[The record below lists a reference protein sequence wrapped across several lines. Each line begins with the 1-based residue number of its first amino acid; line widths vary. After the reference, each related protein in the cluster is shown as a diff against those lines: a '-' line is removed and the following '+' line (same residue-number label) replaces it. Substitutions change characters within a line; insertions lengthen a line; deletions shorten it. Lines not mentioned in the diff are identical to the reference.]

1 MSPPAG
7 CRIAT
12 GSRNEFLTDIAPE
25 ETLVLKGEEECG
37 EFKSHSKK
45 QSCRPSEGGHCEG
58 GGGGSGL
65 LCVYQQG
72 PRGPGGEALP
82 PHLTGGKLG

>member
-25 ETLVLKGEEECG
+25 ETLVLKGEEECR
-37 EFKSHSKK
+37 EFKVIVKNSPAVPQKEGTVREVGAAPGSFVYISKALAGREV
-45 QSCRPSEGGHCEG
+45 RPF
-58 GGGGSGL
+58 
-65 LCVYQQG
+65 
-72 PRGPGGEALP
+72 LP
-82 PHLTGGKLG
+82 I

>member
-1 MSPPAG
+1 MVNLKVIVKNSPAVPQ
-7 CRIAT
+7 
-12 GSRNEFLTDIAPE
+12 
-25 ETLVLKGEEECG
+25 K
-37 EFKSHSKK
+37 
-45 QSCRPSEGGHCEG
+45 EGTVREV
-58 GGGGSGL
+58 GGGSGP

>member
-25 ETLVLKGEEECG
+25 ETLVLKGEEECR
-37 EFKSHSKK
+37 EFKVIVENSPAVPQEGTVREVGAAPGPFVYISKALAGREV
-45 QSCRPSEGGHCEG
+45 RPF
-58 GGGGSGL
+58 
-65 LCVYQQG
+65 
-72 PRGPGGEALP
+72 LP
-82 PHLTGGKLG
+82 I